1 MDYQEVEGTRLRH
14 VKHKPGPTT
23 HEGPAVYHSLPCF
36 ELTDVP
42 PSRTAPTI
50 GSLDPLSIL
59 DAVEIES
66 IASEVRYKWRL
77 HHFHDWFSDWFV
89 CKYHFNKGRGN
100 LV

>member
-1 MDYQEVEGTRLRH
+1 MEYQEQEGTRLRH
-14 VKHKPGPTT
+14 VKHKPGPKT

-42 PSRTAPTI
+42 PSRQAPVI

-66 IASEVRYKWRL
+66 VASEVGFLLRFCRIQSNFRSGPWSRLRYRSVL
-77 HHFHDWFSDWFV
+77 PEF
-89 CKYHFNKGRGN
+89 
-100 LV
+100 